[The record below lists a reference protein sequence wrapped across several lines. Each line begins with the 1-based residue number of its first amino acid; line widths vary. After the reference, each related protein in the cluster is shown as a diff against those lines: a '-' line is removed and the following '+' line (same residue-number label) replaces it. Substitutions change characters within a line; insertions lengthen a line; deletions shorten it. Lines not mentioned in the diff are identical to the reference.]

1 METEG
6 CLLAGSMIRVFPP
19 EDAACIR
26 RRRLPEVYRW
36 PVPRKVL
43 GERPLVLGG
52 VDGDPSCANLNI
64 RDRYR
69 GWNPAY
75 EGVFLVSGLA
85 NGNSKIIRLH
95 RTSAN

>member
-1 METEG
+1 
-6 CLLAGSMIRVFPP
+6 
-19 EDAACIR
+19 
-26 RRRLPEVYRW
+26 
-36 PVPRKVL
+36 
-43 GERPLVLGG
+43 VLGG